1 MGWVWRDDEEGDSNS
16 SAIDINPRSDGER
29 CSTRKVVKTQCKTE
43 EVEPGKFMRKCE
55 KTEQFLRD
63 CAGRPVEVV
72 QSNKECT
79 EDDVTDEMLKRSVTF
94 GSSQHGAFDFPGLR
108 SDIEDIE
115 RNFMGGLNRFF
126 EAAEELKSGFF
137 SAFGTPHIF
146 DEGPSCPLPSRMREV
161 PIEGHRQQEAFPK
174 ASDGDSGQ
182 VDLSGL
188 VRDV

>member
-16 SAIDINPRSDGER
+16 SALDINPRSDGER

-55 KTEQFLRD
+55 KTEQLLRD

-72 QSNKECT
+72 QSNKEYT

-94 GSSQHGAFDFPGLR
+94 GSSQHGAFDFPGLQ
-108 SDIEDIE
+108 SDIEDID

-146 DEGPSCPLPSRMREV
+146 DEGPSCPLPSRRREV
-161 PIEGHRQQEAFPK
+161 PMEGHRQQEAFPK

-188 VRDV
+188 ARDV